1 MIATQNLESNSELEN
16 ERIKNWVS
24 DQW

>member
-1 MIATQNLESNSELEN
+1 MIVSQNLESYCEIEN